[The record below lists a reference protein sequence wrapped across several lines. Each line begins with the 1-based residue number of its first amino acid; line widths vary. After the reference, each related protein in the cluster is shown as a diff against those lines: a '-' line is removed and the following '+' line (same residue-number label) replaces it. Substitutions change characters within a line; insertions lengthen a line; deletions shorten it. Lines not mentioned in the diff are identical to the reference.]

1 MLFRSPIV
9 DEHHHLWD
17 SPQRGRYLLDELVVD
32 LAPGHKIVKTMF
44 MECEAMYRATGP
56 AEMRPV
62 GEVEFVRGVAA
73 MSASGNYGPTQI
85 AAAMVAYADL
95 LTGR

>member
-1 MLFRSPIV
+1 MAETNVYRGGTYRDSNSLRAWLESRPPEEVLEPDLTIV

-62 GEVEFVRGVAA
+62 G
-73 MSASGNYGPTQI
+73 
-85 AAAMVAYADL
+85 
-95 LTGR
+95 